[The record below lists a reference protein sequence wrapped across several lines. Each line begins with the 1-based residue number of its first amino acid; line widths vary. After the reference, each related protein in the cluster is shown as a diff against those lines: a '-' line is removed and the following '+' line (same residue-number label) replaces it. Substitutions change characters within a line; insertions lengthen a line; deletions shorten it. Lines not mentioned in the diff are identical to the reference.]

1 MNSYV
6 FMSDSDSDLWFSIA
20 RERNIPIVRMP
31 YSVDGQ
37 EYFDDNGEA
46 GNNRAFFQRMRAGAL
61 PSTSLLPTDAYLDY
75 FEPILKEQDLLFV
88 AFSSAMSNTFLNIQ
102 EARNILL
109 EKYPQRRFTIV
120 DTMSI
125 SGPQSLLLLR
135 AHDLYVQGKS
145 MEEVERWILENRMN
159 AQAYFTVDDL
169 KYLRRGGR
177 ISGASAA
184 LGSMLDIKPILA
196 MGRDGK
202 VGPTQKVQGR
212 KKALRTIV
220 QCTKDN
226 ILDPQDQEILVLHA
240 DASEDAE
247 LLARLLREA
256 IPDLKGVR
264 VQILGPV
271 IGSHCGP
278 GTLASCFMGKE
289 RPQ

>member
-46 GNNRAFFQRMRAGAL
+46 GNNRAFFERMRAGAL

-169 KYLRRGGR
+169 KYPGAA
-177 ISGASAA
+177 GASPAPARRWAA
-184 LGSMLDIKPILA
+184 CWTSNPSWRWAGTA
-196 MGRDGK
+196 RWGRRKRFRDEK
-202 VGPTQKVQGR
+202 KHCAPSCSAPRTTSSTPRTRRFSCCTPTP
-212 KKALRTIV
+212 ARTPN
-220 QCTKDN
+220 CW
-226 ILDPQDQEILVLHA
+226 HA
-240 DASEDAE
+240 CS
-247 LLARLLREA
+247 AR
-256 IPDLKGVR
+256 PF
-264 VQILGPV
+264 QI
-271 IGSHCGP
+271 
-278 GTLASCFMGKE
+278 
-289 RPQ
+289 

>member
-1 MNSYV
+1 
-6 FMSDSDSDLWFSIA
+6 
-20 RERNIPIVRMP
+20 
-31 YSVDGQ
+31 
-37 EYFDDNGEA
+37 
-46 GNNRAFFQRMRAGAL
+46 
-61 PSTSLLPTDAYLDY
+61 
-75 FEPILKEQDLLFV
+75 
-88 AFSSAMSNTFLNIQ
+88 
-102 EARNILL
+102 
-109 EKYPQRRFTIV
+109 
-120 DTMSI
+120 
-125 SGPQSLLLLR
+125 
-135 AHDLYVQGKS
+135 
-145 MEEVERWILENRMN
+145 
-159 AQAYFTVDDL
+159 
-169 KYLRRGGR
+169 
-177 ISGASAA
+177 
-184 LGSMLDIKPILA
+184 MLDIKPILA

-256 IPDLKGVR
+256 IPGLKGVR